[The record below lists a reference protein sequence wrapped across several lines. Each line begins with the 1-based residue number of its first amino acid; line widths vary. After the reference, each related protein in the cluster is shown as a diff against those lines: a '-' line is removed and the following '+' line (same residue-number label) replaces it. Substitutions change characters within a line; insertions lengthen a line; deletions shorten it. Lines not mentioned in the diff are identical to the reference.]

1 MTEILL
7 VRHAE
12 TDWNAEGRW
21 QGQSDVALSAKGR
34 AEVATVAA
42 RLAGERFDRIVSSD
56 LSRAADTARG
66 IAAGRPLELDPALRE
81 MHLGRWCG
89 LLHSEVVLRYPD
101 ELRALQNAEDVRI
114 GGDGE
119 TVLELAARVTA
130 AVTRLARETPGG
142 RVLVV
147 THGGVV
153 RALLLDLLALS
164 GRTRPLF
171 GARNTALTR
180 LDLDDASG
188 EGRLVFYNDARHLAP
203 EPLAG
208 EEVVLG
214 PDARTHVTSLLGLER
229 PDRLAPPIAR
239 SETRTVPGKQQLVS
253 YAVPLDTAPERSR

>member
-1 MTEILL
+1 MTEIVLL
-7 VRHAE
+7 RHAE
-12 TDWNAEGRW
+12 TEWNAEGRW

-34 AEVATVAA
+34 AEVRAVAE

-66 IAAGRPLELDPALRE
+66 VAAGRPIELDPGLRE
-81 MHLGRWCG
+81 MHLGSWCG
-89 LLHSEVVLRYPD
+89 LLHRDVALRYPD
-101 ELRALQNAEDVRI
+101 QLRALQNAEDVRI

-119 TVLELAARVTA
+119 TVFELAARVTG
-130 AVTRLARETPGG
+130 VVGRLARETPDG

-180 LDLDDASG
+180 IDVDANG
-188 EGRLVFYNDARHLAP
+188 AGQLVFYNDA
-203 EPLAG
+203 
-208 EEVVLG
+208 
-214 PDARTHVTSLLGLER
+214 THVTHDPLDGEELVRGTAGHAYVASLLALEA
-229 PDRLAPPIAR
+229 PQKLAPLGDHH
-239 SETRTVPGKQQLVS
+239 ETRTVPGKKQLVS
-253 YAVPLDTAPERSR
+253 YGVARARAAKT